1 MKIDINSVR
10 DYERVLATMGILKA
24 VEDSNYTVNHSL
36 RVGKL
41 VKAVATDL
49 NLDKET
55 VFLITRAA
63 YFHDIG
69 KIKVPAEILFKKNK
83 LTDDEFGIVK
93 KHPIHGKE
101 ILESIGLIRESEIV
115 FQHHEK
121 LDGSGYPRGLKNDK
135 VNGLSQILAVVD
147 VFDALT
153 SDRPHRKGKSIKDA
167 LLYLYSRADVEYK
180 LFIIKSLH
188 RIIEK
193 QRRIRKTINI

>member
-1 MKIDINSVR
+1 MKIDIDSVR
-10 DYERVLATMGILKA
+10 DYERVLATMAILKA

-55 VFLITRAA
+55 IFLITRAG

-69 KIKVPAEILFKKNK
+69 KIKISSEILFKENK
-83 LTDDEFGIVK
+83 LTDNEYNIIK
-93 KHPIHGKE
+93 KHPIYGKE
-101 ILESIGLIRESEIV
+101 ILESIGLIQESEIV

-121 LDGSGYPRGLKNDK
+121 LDGSGYPRGLKNGE

-147 VFDALT
+147 IFDAIT
-153 SDRPHRKGKSIKDA
+153 SDRPHRKGKSIKDT
-167 LLYLYSRADVEYK
+167 LLYLYSRADIEYQ

-188 RIIEK
+188 RVIEK
-193 QRRIRKTINI
+193 QRKLRKTINI